1 MYGDKMK
8 KILLVPILL
17 LISFLFCNCSTVFS
31 ILYGSTKYYDYDF
44 VNKKNKTVKIGKGK
58 WDSPE
63 IIMDN
68 IKFLFSLSFA
78 GSEGTYGKDIVGGK
92 YYPWISIDAPK
103 GKYIDNVL
111 INRVIIYAGEIE
123 YSMLERIQV
132 ITIYTKEDYFSIR
145 EGEEILDDI
154 IRTGIIDYTIFSDDE
169 YTFDI
174 RGLFITFHAVPIDFT
189 KHKEITLLFDISV
202 KYTTGEEIIINQE
215 LVGLLKMERM
225 PRFNYFYIPIFSE

>member
-1 MYGDKMK
+1 MK
-8 KILLVPILL
+8 KYLL
-17 LISFLFCNCSTVFS
+17 LFIFLLTSFFFCNCSTVFS
-31 ILYGSTKYYDYDF
+31 ILYDSTKHYNYDF
-44 VNKKNKTVKIGKGK
+44 VNKKNKTVIKGKGK
-58 WDSPE
+58 WTSPK

-68 IKFLFSLSFA
+68 IKFLFSLTNASN
-78 GSEGTYGKDIVGGK
+78 EGVYGKGIVGGE

-132 ITIYTKEDYFSIR
+132 ISIYTTEDYFSIR
-145 EGEEILDDI
+145 EGEILDDI

-189 KHKEITLLFDISV
+189 KHKEIKLLFDISV
-202 KYTTGEEIIINQE
+202 KYTTGEKITINQE

-225 PRFNYFYIPIFSE
+225 PHFNYFYIPIFSE